1 MNLLVTVGVVPNWS
15 HVRLATLESGGLL
28 PLFMLLEE
36 SVQLH
41 SSQTNFFSAQ
51 KDIQTS
57 GPGMPLRNSSQT
69 RIALTIFVGEN
80 ERMRMCTL
88 FMLFEGF
95 I

>member
-15 HVRLATLESGGLL
+15 QVRLAAPESGGLL

-41 SSQTNFFSAQ
+41 SSQTNFFPAQ
-51 KDIQTS
+51 KDVQTS
-57 GPGMPLRNSSQT
+57 GLDMSLRNLSQT
-69 RIALTIFVGEN
+69 RVALTIFVGEN